1 MGNGRGLS
9 NAMRVGAV
17 GSNPTADVLKI
28 LILDD
33 NFMVYLLLPTY
44 CYYDFDEL
52 PRLSN
57 SRRFIT
63 ATV

>member
-9 NAMRVGAV
+9 NAMRVGTV
-17 GSNPTADVLKI
+17 GSNPTADVLKF

-52 PRLSN
+52 PRPSN